1 MVALNENM
9 PQCQECAR
17 RKQAA
22 AKPFARPCLGGE
34 TDALPV
40 GRCSPARRGKLLIA
54 GRIADDYVNS
64 TIFTGPGTDAA
75 LRQEPKS
82 PGQPGRASGR
92 RAVPREFTD
101 DDVQSSYGG
110 NEIIYCGYPDHGVV
124 MMVIGTGLYDPET
137 DLYYV
142 RNRMYNPALGRW
154 IQRDP
159 LRYTNGANTYQF
171 VVSNPVGNVDPT
183 GLMTDS
189 QFIKWLNDTY
199 HEVPGGGEFVDATGL
214 VPPGVKAWIYTQAE
228 DRAIKDQGMCPPKD
242 FLTDPIYNA
251 LMNMA
256 QGQPL
261 TAAEH
266 AAVQEDYDRGA
277 RESLWSWFWGQ
288 AVKGWDQL

>member
-1 MVALNENM
+1 MVALNEKFSHSGVPASEGRVSPDVIDAFDFTKRSGEVRGGSVVNFGVSGFWEL
-9 PQCQECAR
+9 PDASPLR
-17 RKQAA
+17 RLSAA
-22 AKPFARPCLGGE
+22 PLNR
-34 TDALPV
+34 
-40 GRCSPARRGKLLIA
+40 
-54 GRIADDYVNS
+54 N
-64 TIFTGPGTDAA
+64 
-75 LRQEPKS
+75 
-82 PGQPGRASGR
+82 
-92 RAVPREFTD
+92 
-101 DDVQSSYGG
+101 
-110 NEIIYCGYPDHGVV
+110 
-124 MMVIGTGLYDPET
+124 DPET
-137 DLYYV
+137 QLYYV

-277 RESLWSWFWGQ
+277 RESLWGWFWGQ

>member
-54 GRIADDYVNS
+54 GRIADAYVNS
-64 TIFTGPGTDAA
+64 TIFTGPGTDVA

-82 PGQPGRASGR
+82 RGQPGRASGR

-101 DDVQSSYGG
+101 DDVQSSYGA

-124 MMVIGTGLYDPET
+124 IMVIGTGLYDPET
-137 DLYYV
+137 EVYYV
-142 RNRMYNPALGRW
+142 RNRGYNPALGRW

-159 LRYTNGANTYQF
+159 LQYINGANTYQF
-171 VVSNPVGNVDPT
+171 VMSNPVNG
-183 GLMTDS
+183 
-189 QFIKWLNDTY
+189 
-199 HEVPGGGEFVDATGL
+199 
-214 VPPGVKAWIYTQAE
+214 
-228 DRAIKDQGMCPPKD
+228 
-242 FLTDPIYNA
+242 TDP
-251 LMNMA
+251 L
-256 QGQPL
+256 G
-261 TAAEH
+261 
-266 AAVQEDYDRGA
+266 
-277 RESLWSWFWGQ
+277 LWHWYEPWTWPIWHSTP
-288 AVKGWDQL
+288 A